1 MSALKKVLYAIDRVV
16 FKIAYGIEF
25 LTTAVL
31 VIAVMLQ
38 VFTRYVLRS
47 PLRWTTELCC
57 FMLIYSV
64 FIGGAIALRQGEHV
78 YLDISKIKM
87 PGFLRTTFHVIS
99 HLAVYFFIIVTFYY
113 GLQLSISNMGSLS
126 EAMKFPYGYIY
137 MILPISA
144 AMMFLE
150 YTVNLLKKTDQEVAE
165 E

>member
-1 MSALKKVLYAIDRVV
+1 
-16 FKIAYGIEF
+16 
-25 LTTAVL
+25 
-31 VIAVMLQ
+31 
-38 VFTRYVLRS
+38 
-47 PLRWTTELCC
+47 
-57 FMLIYSV
+57 MLIYSV

-99 HLAVYFFIIVTFYY
+99 QLAGYFFIIVTCDY
-113 GLQLSISNMGSLS
+113 GRKRSISKMGSLS

-144 AMMFLE
+144 AMMFLG

-165 E
+165 D

>member
-1 MSALKKVLYAIDRVV
+1 
-16 FKIAYGIEF
+16 
-25 LTTAVL
+25 
-31 VIAVMLQ
+31 
-38 VFTRYVLRS
+38 
-47 PLRWTTELCC
+47 
-57 FMLIYSV
+57 MLIYSV

-137 MILPISA
+137 M
-144 AMMFLE
+144 MMFLG